1 MLWSFLKG
9 DALSSPIA
17 GELREASAGWCGT
30 GGGSGPQHG
39 RPCGATAPSD
49 SALFLAAS
57 LEPAQWI
64 PGSEEPKVRICQK
77 VVNTHPCILKSF

>member
-1 MLWSFLKG
+1 MGGGGGQSASPRHGMLWSFLKG
-9 DALSSPIA
+9 DALPIA

-30 GGGSGPQHG
+30 GGGSGPQRG

-64 PGSEEPKVRICQK
+64 PGSVETRASRHV
-77 VVNTHPCILKSF
+77 